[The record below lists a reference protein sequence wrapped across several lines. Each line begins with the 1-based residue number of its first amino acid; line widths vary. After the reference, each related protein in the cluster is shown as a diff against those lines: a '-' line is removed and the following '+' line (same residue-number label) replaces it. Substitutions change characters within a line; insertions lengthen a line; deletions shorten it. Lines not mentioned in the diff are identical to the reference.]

1 MSNGGFLISQV
12 KQLSDRIFEKI
23 LKEKGVNEF
32 NGAQGRILYIL
43 WNNNNI
49 SIKKIS
55 IFTKLAKTT
64 LTTMLERME
73 NQGLIKRIDGVK
85 DKRETL
91 IALTDKAKLLQN
103 DYYDV
108 TNRMEKIFYRNFNES
123 EIKNFENILKKII
136 ENLEVKNAR

>member
-55 IFTKLAKTT
+55 ILTKLAKTT

-73 NQGLIKRIDGVK
+73 NKGLIKRIDGVK

>member
-55 IFTKLAKTT
+55 ILTKLAKTT

>member
-1 MSNGGFLISQV
+1 
-12 KQLSDRIFEKI
+12 
-23 LKEKGVNEF
+23 
-32 NGAQGRILYIL
+32 
-43 WNNNNI
+43 
-49 SIKKIS
+49 
-55 IFTKLAKTT
+55 
-64 LTTMLERME
+64 MLERME